1 MMRRRSRRAAL
12 RVLVCALCV
21 LALPAR
27 AQDPRASEA
36 HAVALAWLALTD
48 ANDAKASWDAAAAEF
63 RGAIT
68 LERWT
73 EGLAKLRTP
82 LGVMQQRAL
91 HDVAFTRVIPGLP
104 DGDYAL
110 LRFRTMFA
118 GKPDAEESVT
128 LTRDAAS
135 NSWLVVGYVIR

>member
-1 MMRRRSRRAAL
+1 M
-12 RVLVCALCV
+12 

-36 HAVALAWLALTD
+36 QTVALAWLALTD

-63 RGAIT
+63 RGAIRSSDGRRPG
-68 LERWT
+68 EVAGSVGHAAARAARRR
-73 EGLAKLRTP
+73 LA
-82 LGVMQQRAL
+82 
-91 HDVAFTRVIPGLP
+91 RVIPGLP

-118 GKPDAEESVT
+118 GKPDAEE
-128 LTRDAAS
+128 R
-135 NSWLVVGYVIR
+135 

>member
-1 MMRRRSRRAAL
+1 MMQRPGRRAAL
-12 RVLVCALCV
+12 RVLLCALCA

-36 HAVALAWLALTD
+36 QMVALAWLALTD
-48 ANDAKASWDAAAAEF
+48 ANDAKGSWDAAAAEF

-73 EGLAKLRTP
+73 EGLAKLRVP
-82 LGVMQQRAL
+82 LGALQQRAL
-91 HDVAFTRVIPGLP
+91 HDVAFVRVIPGLP

-128 LTRDAAS
+128 LTRDAAG
-135 NSWLVVGYVIR
+135 NAWLVVGYVIR